1 MRPVFFSSQKRVE
14 GNTQKLENLT
24 KDLYN
29 LATERKCLE
38 IFDAD
43 GRIDLLSKR
52 QKDALD
58 MQNGVDTSNADDD
71 SNSSEDDGYATSAIL
86 LGSSIAVKNAVRP
99 IKLPEV
105 KRIPPYTSWIFLDRY
120 VMSSQS
126 SHLLLKFNICILNSL
141 WFHAPLLYK

>member
-24 KDLYN
+24 KDFYN
-29 LATERKCLE
+29 LAIERKCVE

-43 GRIDLLSKR
+43 GGVDLLSKR
-52 QKDALD
+52 QKDAID
-58 MQNGVDTSNADDD
+58 MQNGIDTSNADDD

-105 KRIPPYTSWIFLDRY
+105 KRIPPYTSWIFLDRC
-120 VMSSQS
+120 VMFSQS
-126 SHLLLKFNICILNSL
+126 THLLLQFNFCILSSL
-141 WFHAPLLYK
+141 RFHAPQLY

>member
-1 MRPVFFSSQKRVE
+1 MRPVFFSYQKRVE
-14 GNTQKLENLT
+14 GNAQKLENMT

-38 IFDAD
+38 INDAD
-43 GRIDLLSKR
+43 GRVDLLSKR
-52 QKDALD
+52 QKDAID
-58 MQNGVDTSNADDD
+58 MQNGMDANNADDD
-71 SNSSEDDGYATSAIL
+71 GNSSEDDGYASSAIL

-105 KRIPPYTSWIFLDRY
+105 KRIPPYTSWIFLDRC

-126 SHLLLKFNICILNSL
+126 THVLLKLNFCILNSL
-141 WFHAPLLYK
+141 WFHAPQI

>member
-1 MRPVFFSSQKRVE
+1 MKHAFFSSQKRVE

-43 GRIDLLSKR
+43 RRVDLLLKR
-52 QKDALD
+52 QKDAID
-58 MQNGVDTSNADDD
+58 MQNGIDANNGDDD

-105 KRIPPYTSWIFLDRY
+105 KRIPPYTTWIFLDRF
-120 VMSSQS
+120 VMPSQS
-126 SHLLLKFNICILNSL
+126 THFLLKFNFSNWISFSN
-141 WFHAPLLYK
+141 